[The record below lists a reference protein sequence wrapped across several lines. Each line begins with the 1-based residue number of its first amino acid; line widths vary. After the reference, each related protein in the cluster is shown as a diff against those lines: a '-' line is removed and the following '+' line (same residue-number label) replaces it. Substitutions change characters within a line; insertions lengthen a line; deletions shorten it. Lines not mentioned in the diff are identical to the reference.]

1 MLVYGL
7 MLISACG
14 PVVAGDSVSLVDEAP
29 ASPTPGLVTSATSLP
44 ATLVPLPSATGTLDP
59 TQTLLEKHQ
68 QDILTS
74 RFSRHKPC

>member
-1 MLVYGL
+1 
-7 MLISACG
+7 
-14 PVVAGDSVSLVDEAP
+14 
-29 ASPTPGLVTSATSLP
+29 VTSATSLP